1 MQRGGGE
8 ALVHATLEHGREV
21 LREEVLLRAR
31 DGAPVPASLT
41 TSLLRNERRGVYGAI
56 ATFVDLTPLRR
67 AEEHARRQDRLAALG
82 RFTSSVAHE
91 IRNPLTGIAAGVQ
104 YLDRSVADGP
114 QRENLHF
121 ILTAEQT
128 AAA

>member
-1 MQRGGGE
+1 ILTFNRAAETLLGWPEAEVLGQSFGMVLGLDGE

-56 ATFVDLTPLRR
+56 ATFVDLTPLKR
-67 AEEHARRQDRLAALG
+67 AEEQARRLDRLAALG

-91 IRNPLTGIAAGVQ
+91 IRHPLAGIAPG
-104 YLDRSVADGP
+104 
-114 QRENLHF
+114 
-121 ILTAEQT
+121 
-128 AAA
+128 